1 MQFISQCRVGCDN
14 YNSLGKAPNL
24 RQCISAHAV
33 HSSFHFF
40 AATLFKYSYV
50 CVENDTFFIWIL
62 DFDANDQKGPRIL
75 DQIRSRRNSGCLD
88 IDEAKKCIFEKP
100 PNPFIEFLKIAIID
114 CARQPRAVVLLA
126 SRAL

>member
-50 CVENDTFFIWIL
+50 CVENDTFLFGIVSWIL
-62 DFDANDQKGPRIL
+62 MQITKRGRGFWTRSAREEIPVVWTSMRPKNVFLKNRRIL
-75 DQIRSRRNSGCLD
+75 LLN
-88 IDEAKKCIFEKP
+88 
-100 PNPFIEFLKIAIID
+100 FLKLQLSIVQD
-114 CARQPRAVVLLA
+114 
-126 SRAL
+126 SRERSCY

>member
-40 AATLFKYSYV
+40 AATLQILLRLRRKRH
-50 CVENDTFFIWIL
+50 FFIQNCIL
-62 DFDANDQKGPRIL
+62 DFDANHQKGPRIS

-88 IDEAKKCIFEKP
+88 IDDAKKCIFEKP
-100 PNPFIEFLKIAIID
+100 PDPLFNFFKLQLSIVQD
-114 CARQPRAVVLLA
+114 
-126 SRAL
+126 SRERSCY